1 MAAAYVANYPQL
13 LKIVA
18 TDQKIVYLCGAGASM
33 SLAKHRL
40 GWPNWI
46 LAGKD
51 YLSDPD
57 KGELDKRI
65 GSWSTNELIDAVTFL
80 LDKLKSTGSYE
91 TFMANTVG
99 SLHPTNDTF
108 KDALRKIWR
117 AGDLIAT
124 TNYDLTIEESIDTES
139 VSYTSPADI
148 LSVIRCGDNKVIH
161 LHGVYDRLHV
171 KDDII
176 ADDPQYKGILAN
188 AGAQF
193 IQNLISTHPI
203 VIVGCGGT
211 VEDPNLSGFMSFVVE
226 ELKATDVPYFYLMK
240 NGDTVPGLPPNA
252 IPVFYG
258 DDYADL
264 PVFLSEL
271 SMLRL
276 QRRAG
281 LRTLASINP
290 YSKKEKAV
298 SAFGRM
304 HFSNRFNEFVGREE
318 EFQRLNEFLA
328 SEKKVSWHT
337 VLGDGGIGKSRLVL
351 EWLRSMPT
359 HWFGYFTYKKPGEAR
374 KFAPFTDTV
383 IVFDYVLGKEKES
396 ADTIEAYLDAFEVS
410 PYKVRFLFIE
420 RSHAT
425 DDSDW
430 LIEICRALEG
440 EQRVTFESGKFS
452 EPLIVKSLYC
462 DGEIR
467 YVGKYLVSYLP
478 LLPTSVF
485 IENCKGDIE
494 GTSQKVVEAFRAS
507 VNAACYRPLYLSI
520 FTEVWVSKEG
530 QLSFGSVEELLSEY
544 LNKEK
549 NRWRQVLGTD
559 ALVDSYLR
567 LLAMSCAIGY
577 FNITDLYGDNYLLED
592 EQILIE
598 FFDRE
603 SKKPGADNIFAD
615 LFVKMDELV
624 EDDDEDSLAEAF
636 LHPGSFSGRLD
647 EEDVTPVL
655 EMDEDDRFAHF
666 TPYIKLHADP
676 REVYLQMMANIGI
689 AEEEE
694 LRELERVRE
703 ERIER
708 VKALPDHAWIIEPIF
723 PDIIKEFIVSYVVN
737 DRDIT
742 RFTKLARSNS
752 ILGLSDFLT
761 RALEDW
767 KDKAVFQRMAVTPPD
782 EMLNYF
788 EYYVSLMIRIDKI
801 EDIRTVEQ
809 ALIDSD
815 PCFPKYEMELWRR
828 ISIVLNERE
837 DIDRLFDS
845 ASRFI
850 YYLNSLE
857 GLVKIC
863 DEAADIIQEY
873 SVGLHNAGEIEKY
886 SAFLQL
892 CNELKEDNQRIGEVL
907 CENYTYLVN
916 AKLYCDR
923 NADVRTEWI
932 KTVELL
938 QRYENPLELCKTA
951 MKTAHDY
958 MVTLIQRNEL
968 DSLRQLTKDVEELY
982 ENQHIAEIADIVALC
997 NANIYSIYYAKTK
1010 NLLTDEYEKVRK
1022 IYADFPGSMHVRAA
1036 VLTVWRI
1043 AYLDSSTYR
1052 KVPDKV
1058 LGDARTWAN
1067 SYPTEIEFLEGY
1079 FGLLLARLEYAQAHD
1094 QRNEQRRLFR
1104 EMKSVAERTDYS
1116 EYNEDSDMLAS
1127 IKTLQQVYGYQ

>member
-91 TFMANTVG
+91 IFMANTVG

-211 VEDPNLSGFMSFVVE
+211 VEDPNLSGFMPFVVE
-226 ELKATDVPYFYLMK
+226 ELKATDVPYFYLLK

-304 HFSNRFNEFVGREE
+304 HFSNGFNEFVGREE
-318 EFQRLNEFLA
+318 EFQQLNEFLA
-328 SEKKVSWHT
+328 SGKKVSWHT

-351 EWLRSMPT
+351 EWMRSMPT
-359 HWFGYFTYKKPGEAR
+359 HWFGYFTYKKPEEAR

-420 RSHAT
+420 RSHDA
-425 DDSDW
+425 DDSNW
-430 LIEICRALEG
+430 LVKICRALEG

-452 EPLIVKSLYC
+452 EALIVKSLSC
-462 DGEIR
+462 DDEIR
-467 YVGKYLVSYLP
+467 YVGKYLSSYLP
-478 LLPTSVF
+478 LMPTSAF
-485 IENCKGDIE
+485 IENCKGNIE
-494 GTSQKVVEAFRAS
+494 GTSQKIVESFRAS
-507 VNAACYRPLYLSI
+507 VNVAC
-520 FTEVWVSKEG
+520 
-530 QLSFGSVEELLSEY
+530 
-544 LNKEK
+544 
-549 NRWRQVLGTD
+549 
-559 ALVDSYLR
+559 
-567 LLAMSCAIGY
+567 
-577 FNITDLYGDNYLLED
+577 
-592 EQILIE
+592 
-598 FFDRE
+598 
-603 SKKPGADNIFAD
+603 
-615 LFVKMDELV
+615 
-624 EDDDEDSLAEAF
+624 
-636 LHPGSFSGRLD
+636 
-647 EEDVTPVL
+647 
-655 EMDEDDRFAHF
+655 
-666 TPYIKLHADP
+666 
-676 REVYLQMMANIGI
+676 
-689 AEEEE
+689 
-694 LRELERVRE
+694 
-703 ERIER
+703 
-708 VKALPDHAWIIEPIF
+708 
-723 PDIIKEFIVSYVVN
+723 
-737 DRDIT
+737 
-742 RFTKLARSNS
+742 
-752 ILGLSDFLT
+752 
-761 RALEDW
+761 
-767 KDKAVFQRMAVTPPD
+767 
-782 EMLNYF
+782 
-788 EYYVSLMIRIDKI
+788 
-801 EDIRTVEQ
+801 
-809 ALIDSD
+809 
-815 PCFPKYEMELWRR
+815 
-828 ISIVLNERE
+828 
-837 DIDRLFDS
+837 
-845 ASRFI
+845 
-850 YYLNSLE
+850 
-857 GLVKIC
+857 
-863 DEAADIIQEY
+863 
-873 SVGLHNAGEIEKY
+873 
-886 SAFLQL
+886 
-892 CNELKEDNQRIGEVL
+892 
-907 CENYTYLVN
+907 
-916 AKLYCDR
+916 
-923 NADVRTEWI
+923 
-932 KTVELL
+932 
-938 QRYENPLELCKTA
+938 
-951 MKTAHDY
+951 
-958 MVTLIQRNEL
+958 
-968 DSLRQLTKDVEELY
+968 
-982 ENQHIAEIADIVALC
+982 
-997 NANIYSIYYAKTK
+997 
-1010 NLLTDEYEKVRK
+1010 
-1022 IYADFPGSMHVRAA
+1022 
-1036 VLTVWRI
+1036 
-1043 AYLDSSTYR
+1043 
-1052 KVPDKV
+1052 
-1058 LGDARTWAN
+1058 
-1067 SYPTEIEFLEGY
+1067 
-1079 FGLLLARLEYAQAHD
+1079 
-1094 QRNEQRRLFR
+1094 
-1104 EMKSVAERTDYS
+1104 
-1116 EYNEDSDMLAS
+1116 
-1127 IKTLQQVYGYQ
+1127 